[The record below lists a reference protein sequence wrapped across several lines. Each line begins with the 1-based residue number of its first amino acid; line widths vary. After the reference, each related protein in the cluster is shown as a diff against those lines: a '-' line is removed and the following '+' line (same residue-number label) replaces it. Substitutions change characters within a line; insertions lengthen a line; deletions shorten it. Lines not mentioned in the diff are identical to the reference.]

1 MTATMA
7 RMSTAFLPTI
17 KCSDCNAEIEISAMG
32 DHVCA
37 KGEEQVMS
45 AYCGRPDLY
54 TVPVLSGAKYGVF
67 SSSFKPSIP
76 PAKASAK
83 RPLKAPPARIDASF
97 ASEYRAGTY
106 LGCIITDFLS
116 ARSFV

>member
-37 KGEEQVMS
+37 RGEEQVIS
-45 AYCGRPDLY
+45 DACVKSNRRAA
-54 TVPVLSGAKYGVF
+54 PVLSAARSGVV

-76 PAKASAK
+76 PTKATTR
-83 RPLKAPPARIDASF
+83 RPLKDPPARIDASF
-97 ASEYRAGTY
+97 ASEYRGEA
-106 LGCIITDFLS
+106 CLS
-116 ARSFV
+116 YNND